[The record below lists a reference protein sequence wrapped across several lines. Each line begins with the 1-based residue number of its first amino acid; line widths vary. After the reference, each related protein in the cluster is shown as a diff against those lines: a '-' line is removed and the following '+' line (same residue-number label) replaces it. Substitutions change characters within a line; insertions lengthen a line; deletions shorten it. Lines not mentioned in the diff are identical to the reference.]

1 MENQETQNVE
11 KKELTIKFSR
21 KLARPFTGKNGV
33 EMVAISIPNENPED
47 KRSWEEFVL
56 PAERV
61 HDDYY
66 GSKSLWTKIP
76 EDGSTTLTRSVKP
89 AEEGGSW
96 TKEERQVDNKTLKSM
111 VVYLGNVNEEQ
122 DTYEVVIQ
130 HGAQLK
136 YISKN
141 KQYIDV
147 ELVSTN

>member
-11 KKELTIKFSR
+11 KKEIKELTIKFSR

-33 EMVAISIPNENPED
+33 EMVAISIPNENPDD

-66 GSKSLWTKIP
+66 GSKSLWAKIP
-76 EDGSTTLTRSVKP
+76 EYGSTTLTRSVKP

-111 VVYLGNVNEEQ
+111 VEAYK
-122 DTYEVVIQ
+122 
-130 HGAQLK
+130 LK
-136 YISKN
+136 K
-141 KQYIDV
+141 KAAP
-147 ELVSTN
+147 TR